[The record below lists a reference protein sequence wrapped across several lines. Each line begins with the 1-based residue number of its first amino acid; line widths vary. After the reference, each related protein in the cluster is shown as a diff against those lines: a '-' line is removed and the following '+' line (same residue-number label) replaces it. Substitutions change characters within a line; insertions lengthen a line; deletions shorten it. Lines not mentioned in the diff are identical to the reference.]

1 MSREQESMMTEL
13 KPIYLLVLSGKSDD
27 AHKFV
32 TDHYPGQPITV
43 LSKRQLREGDWRTQI
58 RQLRAMRG
66 EALVIFSSSLSD
78 LREPLL
84 FLCSGFV
91 HRCRETVLA
100 DAKGRSRVC
109 PRWRLGILV
118 PAVFLGALLDILVL
132 ASAWMCAHTLLHRLR
147 KQEKFRPRVDGELD
161 IALLD
166 PSFEPA
172 TAGGAMSYLDGTLSG
187 LANEPVSCEIFSGR
201 QFSFDYYPVHVVPSR
216 RRLFLFRECQ
226 SLSYN
231 LRFALSVWK
240 KLRRRVPRLL
250 YQRHGRFVFVGALL
264 SWLTRTPLVL
274 EYQGSE
280 VWLAKNWD
288 PARFRPWLALC
299 ERVSIAASSHIV
311 VLSEASRD
319 ELLACGYPPQRI
331 ILNPAAVDPERFHP
345 ACGGQEVRR
354 QLGVAPHHTL
364 VSFAGSFSYYHGIPV
379 LARAITTLLKR
390 RSEGSVLE
398 NLRFMLIGDG
408 LLRAETEGGL
418 SEVEGS
424 EAVIFTGLVPHK
436 NVPAYL
442 DASDIL
448 VSPQIPNADGTP
460 FFGSPTKLFEYMA
473 MEKAIV
479 ASDLDQL
486 SRVLCHGSTAWIVTP
501 GSDAELAKAIEYLA
515 GRPEL
520 CSLLGRNARAAAL
533 QRHTWRQNAIRLLS
547 QTDLPLETKQ
557 RGGTRSNSS
566 AVQRGDL
573 PFQTTR
579 ERS

>member
-1 MSREQESMMTEL
+1 MIEP
-13 KPIYLLVLSGKSDD
+13 KAIYLLVLSGKSDD

-32 TDHYPGQPITV
+32 TERYPGQAVTV
-43 LSKRQLREGDWRTQI
+43 LSKRDLREGGWKTQI
-58 RQLRAMRG
+58 RQLRAMQG
-66 EALVIFSSSLSD
+66 GALVIFSSSLVD

-91 HRCRETVLA
+91 HRCRETVLV
-100 DAKGRSRVC
+100 DAKGRLRVYA
-109 PRWRLGILV
+109 RWRLGVLI
-118 PAVFLGALLDILVL
+118 PIVFLSAFLDIIVL
-132 ASAWMCAHTLLHRLR
+132 ATTWLGARILLHCVR
-147 KQEKFRPRVDGELD
+147 KERKFRPRVDGELD

-201 QFSFDYYPVHVVPSR
+201 QLSRDYYPVQVVPSR
-216 RRLFLFRECQ
+216 RRLYLFRECQ

-240 KLRRRVPRLL
+240 KLRHCMPRLL
-250 YQRHGRFVFVGALL
+250 YQRHGRFVFAGALL
-264 SWLTRTPLVL
+264 SWLTGIPLVL

-288 PARFRPWLALC
+288 PARFRPWLGLC
-299 ERVSIAASSHIV
+299 ERVSITAASQIV
-311 VLSEASRD
+311 VLCDALRD
-319 ELLACGYPPQRI
+319 ELLARGYPAERI
-331 ILNPAAVDPERFHP
+331 IVNPAAVDPDRFRP
-345 ACGGQEVRR
+345 ACGGKEVRE
-354 QLGVAPHHTL
+354 QLGLAPHHTL
-364 VSFAGSFSYYHGIPV
+364 VTFAGSFSYYHGVSV
-379 LARAITTLLKR
+379 LARAITTLLQR
-390 RSEGSVLE
+390 RNKEPVLK
-398 NLRFMLIGDG
+398 NLRFMFIGDG
-408 LLRAETEGGL
+408 LLRAETEEAL
-418 SEVEGS
+418 SRVEGPES
-424 EAVIFTGLVPHK
+424 VIFTGLVPHM
-436 NVPAYL
+436 NVPRYL

-448 VSPQIPNADGTP
+448 VSPQVPNADGQP

-479 ASDLDQL
+479 ASDMDQL
-486 SRVLCHGSTAWIVTP
+486 SSVLSHGNTAWMVKP
-501 GSDAELAKAIEYLA
+501 GSDTELANAIEYLA

-520 CSLLGRNARAAAL
+520 RGLLGRNARAAAL

-547 QTDLPLETKQ
+547 RTDLPLETKQ
-557 RGGTRSNSS
+557 RVGTRSNSS
-566 AVQRGDL
+566 AVERRDL

>member
-1 MSREQESMMTEL
+1 MSVEQESMMTEH
-13 KPIYLLVLSGKSDD
+13 KTVYLLVLSGKSDD

-32 TDHYPGQPITV
+32 TEHYPGQPITV
-43 LSKRQLREGDWRTQI
+43 LSKRKLREGGWKAQI
-58 RQLRAMRG
+58 RQLCAMQG

-91 HRCRETVLA
+91 HRCRETVLV
-100 DAKGRSRVC
+100 DEKGRSIVYT
-109 PRWRLGILV
+109 RWRLWVLV
-118 PAVFLGALLDILVL
+118 PTVFLSALLDILVL
-132 ASAWMCAHTLLHRLR
+132 ATTWIGARILLLCVKAQR
-147 KQEKFRPRVDGELD
+147 KFRQRVDGKLD

-201 QFSFDYYPVHVVPSR
+201 QLSFNYYPVHVFPSR
-216 RRLFLFRECQ
+216 RRLYLFRESQ

-240 KLRRRVPRLL
+240 KLRCRVPRLL
-250 YQRHGRFVFVGALL
+250 YQRHGRFVLAGALL
-264 SWLTRTPLVL
+264 SWLTRVPLVL

-288 PARFRPWLALC
+288 PARFWPWLGLC
-299 ERVSIAASSHIV
+299 ERVSIAAASQIV
-311 VLSEASRD
+311 VLCEALRD
-319 ELLACGYPPQRI
+319 ELLALGYSAQRI
-331 ILNPAAVDPERFHP
+331 IVNPAAVDPERFCP
-345 ACGGQEVRR
+345 ACGGEEVRQ
-354 QLGVAPHHTL
+354 QLGLAPHHTL
-364 VSFAGSFSYYHGIPV
+364 VTFAGSFSYYHGVCV
-379 LARAITTLLKR
+379 LARAITALLKR
-390 RSEGSVLE
+390 RNEDPLFE
-398 NLRFMLIGDG
+398 NLRFMLVGDG
-408 LLRAETEGGL
+408 LLRAETEEAL
-418 SEVEGS
+418 SRVEGS
-424 EAVIFTGLVPHK
+424 ESVIFTGLVPHMS
-436 NVPAYL
+436 VPRYL

-448 VSPQIPNADGTP
+448 VSPQVPNADGQP

-479 ASDLDQL
+479 ASDMDQL
-486 SRVLCHGSTAWIVTP
+486 SSVLSHGITAWMVKP
-501 GSDAELAKAIEYLA
+501 GSDTELANAIEYLA

-520 CSLLGRNARAAAL
+520 RSLLGRNARAAAL

-557 RGGTRSNSS
+557 RSNSA